1 MQENSKTGK
10 YIKNMYL
17 QAIFKGKLLL
27 QKKKDRKVCYIN
39 IYDKYVI

>member
-27 QKKKDRKVCYIN
+27 QKKRQKSLL
-39 IYDKYVI
+39 

>member
-27 QKKKDRKVCYIN
+27 QKKKTEKSVIKTYMIN
-39 IYDKYVI
+39 M

>member
-27 QKKKDRKVCYIN
+27 QKKDRKVCYKN